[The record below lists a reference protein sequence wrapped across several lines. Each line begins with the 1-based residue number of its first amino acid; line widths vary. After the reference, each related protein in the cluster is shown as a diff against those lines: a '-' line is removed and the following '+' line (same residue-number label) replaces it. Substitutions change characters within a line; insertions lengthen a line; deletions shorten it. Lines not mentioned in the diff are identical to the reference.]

1 MGELILFPLERRR
14 GHKPG
19 RLVMDRIGSIWQ
31 QAKRHVLEGQ
41 IGCQQ
46 LEVALV
52 NETDFAF
59 LSCAAAK
66 PFSPNGTRSH
76 SPPS

>member
-1 MGELILFPLERRR
+1 MSDLLRFPLERRS
-14 GHKPG
+14 GHQPG
-19 RLVMDRIGSIWQ
+19 HSVVDRIESIWQ
-31 QAKRHVLEGQ
+31 RAKRHVLEGQ